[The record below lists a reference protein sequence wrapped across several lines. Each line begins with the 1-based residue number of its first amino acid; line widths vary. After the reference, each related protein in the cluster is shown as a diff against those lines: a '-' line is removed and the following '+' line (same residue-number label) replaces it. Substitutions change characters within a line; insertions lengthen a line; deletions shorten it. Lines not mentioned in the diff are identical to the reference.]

1 MPRISSV
8 LVRTLKDRYSN
19 IIKNASYAADDE
31 LKKWKT
37 KAFELYKNELV
48 SKVSR
53 FLTRNGYPALT
64 RIEVTESSYNDCLT
78 ISINIKMSDLEKWNQ
93 IRAEYDER
101 RIAKCEFWKKK
112 HRDLDMWEAECIR
125 LQEIL
130 TFDVPEYVEQEIR
143 CA

>member
-8 LVRTLKDRYSN
+8 LVRTLKDRYSH
-19 IIKNASYAADDE
+19 IIKSASYDADDE

-37 KAFELYKNELV
+37 KAFELYKNELT
-48 SKVSR
+48 SKITR

-64 RIEVTESSYNDCLT
+64 YVEVTESSYNDGLT
-78 ISINIKMSDLEKWNQ
+78 IKVDIKLSDLEKWKQ
-93 IRAEYDER
+93 IQAEYDKR
-101 RIAKCEFWKKK
+101 RIAKCEFWKSK
-112 HRDLDMWEAECIR
+112 HRDLDIWETECIR

-130 TFDVPEYVEQEIR
+130 TFEVPEYVEQEIR